1 MTFQRRICPFS
12 GRISTLSSVGI
23 PDLQNPKIADR
34 SYAHH
39 SRGKLERREGE
50 FVNGTYPSVI
60 FKDGAGK
67 EDQAL
72 RSMGDGRP
80 AGSSSLWTC
89 RVFFLTIVRVLSA
102 EI

>member
-67 EDQAL
+67 EDRLFVQWVTGVLPAAL
-72 RSMGDGRP
+72 PCGLVESF
-80 AGSSSLWTC
+80 S
-89 RVFFLTIVRVLSA
+89 
-102 EI
+102 